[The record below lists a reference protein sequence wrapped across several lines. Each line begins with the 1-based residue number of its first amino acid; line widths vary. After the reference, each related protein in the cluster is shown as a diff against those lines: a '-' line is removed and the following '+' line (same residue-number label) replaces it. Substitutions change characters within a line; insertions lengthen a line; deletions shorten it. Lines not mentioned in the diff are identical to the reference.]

1 MKIIIVG
8 IGKVGSTLCEL
19 LASENHDV
27 VIIDTDGR
35 IVEEHINKFDVSG
48 IVGSGR
54 NIDILLEAGI
64 KTADMIIAT
73 TEQDEL
79 NILACLIGKQ
89 QGVKHTIARV
99 RNPEYST
106 QTKFL
111 HKNLE
116 LDLVINPELESANEI
131 SRILRFPSAENIEL
145 FAKNRV
151 EIVGFKI
158 TEDSILVKKTLEGA
172 RKKLNTKFLVVAVE
186 RNYEAIIPKGQFKLE
201 ANDVIYVTGTKSD
214 ILKLAKEIGVY
225 KNSAKKIMIIGG
237 SVITY
242 YLAKQLLKTN
252 TKVKIVEMDKE
263 RCFELKEL
271 LPQATI
277 IQGDGSNKDLLIE
290 EGINEVDAFVTLTGL
305 DEENIILSLYA
316 KHEGV
321 HKVITKINNISYY
334 DILSTLNLSS
344 IISPKLI
351 TAYNILRYV
360 RSLQNAINLQ
370 VENVYKLINNQVEAI
385 EFLVQDENELTH
397 KQIKDLKLKKD
408 VLVAVIIRGND
419 IIIPTGE
426 DMILPNDRVIIIS
439 TNQNLANM
447 EILRK

>member
-145 FAKNRV
+145 FAKSRV
-151 EIVGFKI
+151 EIVGIKL
-158 TEDSILVKKTLEGA
+158 TEDSLLVNKSLIEIRQELK
-172 RKKLNTKFLVVAVE
+172 TKFLVCAVE
-186 RNYEAIIPKGQFKLE
+186 RDQNAIIPNGKFRLE
-201 ANDVIYVTGTKSD
+201 ANDTIYVTGARGE
-214 ILKLAKEIGVY
+214 ILNLFKELGIY
-225 KNSAKKIMIIGG
+225 KNRAKRIMIIGG

-242 YLAKQLLKTN
+242 YLAKQLLETN
-252 TKVKIVEMDKE
+252 AKVKIVEIDKD
-263 RCFELKEL
+263 RCLELKEL
-271 LPQATI
+271 L
-277 IQGDGSNKDLLIE
+277 
-290 EGINEVDAFVTLTGL
+290 
-305 DEENIILSLYA
+305 
-316 KHEGV
+316 
-321 HKVITKINNISYY
+321 
-334 DILSTLNLSS
+334 
-344 IISPKLI
+344 
-351 TAYNILRYV
+351 
-360 RSLQNAINLQ
+360 
-370 VENVYKLINNQVEAI
+370 
-385 EFLVQDENELTH
+385 
-397 KQIKDLKLKKD
+397 
-408 VLVAVIIRGND
+408 
-419 IIIPTGE
+419 
-426 DMILPNDRVIIIS
+426 
-439 TNQNLANM
+439 
-447 EILRK
+447 